1 MSLEIKDKGFASLI
15 IIGATIGSL
24 IIVVTFFLLKN
35 LSVQLTTFF
44 YLFASFIA
52 IFPPAIYKYI
62 QFKKMKEIDDM
73 FPVFLRDLV
82 QTIRGGMTIP
92 LAFKRIA
99 ANDYKN
105 LTPLIKKMSAQMA
118 WGIPIEKIL
127 MNFSKQSKSKLISRV
142 ISSVIESHRF
152 GGNLADT
159 FEALSNTS
167 LEVDRLRAERRL
179 YMNSQ
184 LMTGYI
190 IFFVFLAV
198 IIGLEKFLTPSLAS
212 IKGESLGLSSTSGA
226 QLPPEVLVAE
236 YKNIYRNLII
246 IQGLFAGL
254 SVGKMAEG
262 SLMNGI
268 KHSLFMVFAGSI
280 IFTLASG

>member
-1 MSLEIKDKGFASLI
+1 MKLNIKDRGFAFLIISGASTASLI
-15 IIGATIGSL
+15 F
-24 IIVVTFFLLKN
+24 VVTFFFLNQLPI
-35 LSVQLTTFF
+35 QLTTLF
-44 YLFASFIA
+44 YIFAAFIA
-52 IFPPAIYKYI
+52 VFPPAIYKYT
-62 QFKKMKEIDDM
+62 QFRKLKEVDDM

-82 QTIRGGMTIP
+82 QTIRGGMTVP
-92 LAFKRIA
+92 LAFKRIS
-99 ANDYKN
+99 ANDYKV
-105 LTPLIKKMSAQMA
+105 LTPMIKKMSAQMD

-127 MNFSKQSKSKLISRV
+127 VNFSKQTKSKLIGRV

-179 YMNSQ
+179 YLNSQ

-212 IKGESLGLSSTSGA
+212 IKGETLGLGASAGA
-226 QLPPEVLVAE
+226 QLPADVLVAE
-236 YKNIYRNLII
+236 YKTIYRNLII

-262 SLMNGI
+262 ALMNGV
-268 KHSLFMVFAGSI
+268 KHSLFMVFAGII